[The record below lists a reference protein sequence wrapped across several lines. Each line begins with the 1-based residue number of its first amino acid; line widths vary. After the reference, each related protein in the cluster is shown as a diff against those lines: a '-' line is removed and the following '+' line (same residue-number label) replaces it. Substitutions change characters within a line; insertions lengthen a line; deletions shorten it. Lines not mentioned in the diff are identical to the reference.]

1 MKCLS
6 GLVWKGFNLSDI
18 MCFHLE
24 YTLVTNSGA
33 MGRLGMRPAQYWS
46 VIETL
51 EDSSNYYRG
60 ISMAA
65 KHQL

>member
-6 GLVWKGFNLSDI
+6 GHVWKGLDLSDV

-33 MGRLGMRPAQYWS
+33 MGRLGLRPAQYWS
-46 VIETL
+46 VIATL

-60 ISMAA
+60 ISREA
-65 KHQL
+65 KRQL